1 MASQENADE
10 EAKLARHNAGL
21 ESGDRRLMV
30 KVVKH
35 FATAAYIRSIK
46 YNIPFVFETTRAP
59 NRT

>member
-21 ESGDRRLMV
+21 ESGDRRLVV

-46 YNIPFVFETTRAP
+46 
-59 NRT
+59 